1 MLTLSNIL
9 TGLSEHEMDRVL
21 VLDERAG
28 GGDCGSTKSSNKSSK
43 RKSSGS
49 HKGSSK
55 GSSKRC

>member
-28 GGDCGSTKSSNKSSK
+28 GGDGGSTRKSSK
-43 RKSSGS
+43 SKSNSS
-49 HKGSSK
+49 HKSSK